1 MSFSSGSTFEL
12 AGLSSFL
19 SSDETSS
26 GALQYQ
32 TGNRFERRFAEKDVS
47 HSISFEI
54 VGCVDEDSPV
64 FTSLGL
70 PQQVL
75 QSLRVVRSE
84 STGSQRSL
92 GGLLR
97 SGDLLS
103 GSDLGGGGVVLEL

>member
-1 MSFSSGSTFEL
+1 MSDGVQER
-12 AGLSSFL
+12 GM
-19 SSDETSS
+19 
-26 GALQYQ
+26 
-32 TGNRFERRFAEKDVS
+32 GNE
-47 HSISFEI
+47 
-54 VGCVDEDSPV
+54 GDEDSPV

-92 GGLLR
+92 SSLLR

-103 GSDLGGGGVVLEL
+103 GSDLGGRGVVLELQRQG

>member
-1 MSFSSGSTFEL
+1 MSGGVRAREM
-12 AGLSSFL
+12 
-19 SSDETSS
+19 
-26 GALQYQ
+26 
-32 TGNRFERRFAEKDVS
+32 GNE
-47 HSISFEI
+47 
-54 VGCVDEDSPV
+54 GDEDSPV

-92 GGLLR
+92 GGLLG

-103 GSDLGGGGVVLEL
+103 GSDLGGGGVVLELQASYGEVHVRCQLVYTSQDLLMMGG